1 MSVTVDQE
9 PLAAEALGLQT
20 VGEVLAHLQRD
31 DRLVVN
37 LLIDGQRPD
46 LAGMTQIR
54 QSSVR
59 GRTLFIE
66 TARPKQMALEVMD
79 EVEMQLRHADQFKTE
94 AADLLQQNQV
104 AKAMEKLGVCF
115 TTWQAAQES
124 VVKTGQLLRIDL
136 ESLVVEGQSLIQI
149 MSEFTSQLRQI
160 KETLVDRDFVLL
172 SDILLYET
180 TESSRKWGGVLE
192 AMRAVIGD

>member
-20 VGEVLAHLQRD
+20 VGQVLAHLQRD

-37 LLIDGQRPD
+37 LLIDGQKPD
-46 LAGMTQIR
+46 LAGMSQIR
-54 QSSVR
+54 KSSVL

-79 EVEMQLRHADQFKTE
+79 EVETQLRHADQFKSE
-94 AADLLQQNQV
+94 AADLLQRNQV

-136 ESLVVEGQSLIQI
+136 GALVVEGQSLADI
-149 MSEFTSQLRQI
+149 MTEFTAQLRQI

-180 TESSRKWGGVLE
+180 TESSRRWGAVLE
-192 AMRAVIGD
+192 AMRKVIGE